1 LHKYPQ
7 ITRVLYEF
15 SIPSE
20 RLSLIRDAA
29 GAESARL
36 MVELALKKERE
47 EGREREREREREKMR
62 KRERGR
68 RRKEK

>member
-1 LHKYPQ
+1 LGILHKYPQ

-47 EGREREREREREKMR
+47 EGRERERERERK
-62 KRERGR
+62 
-68 RRKEK
+68 